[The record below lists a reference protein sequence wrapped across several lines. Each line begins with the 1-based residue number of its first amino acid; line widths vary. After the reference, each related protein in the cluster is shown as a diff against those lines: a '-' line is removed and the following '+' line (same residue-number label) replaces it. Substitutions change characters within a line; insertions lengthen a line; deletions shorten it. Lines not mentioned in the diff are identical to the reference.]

1 MKSKLKIIILVAAMA
16 AAATA
21 HAAERI
27 GYFIDGTQ
35 TIGGNA
41 QTDTMLTSSDIDT
54 ALLDG
59 IRAAGISL
67 DLSKTGGKH
76 VLFDFMTSYAPN
88 VSNLRVISGLV
99 ALREDVTVRG
109 KSRSVVIC
117 SRNIQSWSYGPN
129 EQGAVK
135 TLLEA
140 VRQHGSAFV
149 TICMK

>member
-67 DLSKTGGKH
+67 DLSKTGGTH
-76 VLFDFMTSYAPN
+76 VAFEFITLYVPN
-88 VSNLRVISGLV
+88 TNNLRVISGLV

-117 SRNIQSWSYGPN
+117 SRSFQSWSSGPS
-129 EQGAVK
+129 EQNAAK
-135 TLLEA
+135 TSLEG
-140 VRQHGSAFV
+140 VRQQASTFV
-149 TICMK
+149 NQCLK